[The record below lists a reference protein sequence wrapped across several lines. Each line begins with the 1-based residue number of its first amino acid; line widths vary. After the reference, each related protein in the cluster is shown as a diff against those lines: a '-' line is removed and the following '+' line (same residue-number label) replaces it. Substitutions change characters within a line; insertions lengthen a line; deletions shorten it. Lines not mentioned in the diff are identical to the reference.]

1 MRGLKPKPITLT
13 ERQYGLLQQILRREK
28 STQQQIRRASV
39 IVAAAEPSSNC
50 DIAKRLDLT
59 LQTVRRWRRRW
70 LQVSQ
75 AMSTAEQ
82 NGDDKQLQQL
92 LIEALSDKMR
102 SGRPAEF
109 SPEQIC
115 QIVAMGCEQPEGSD
129 RPISHWSAREMA
141 DEAIKRGIVAKISPR
156 SAARFF
162 RRGGP

>member
-1 MRGLKPKPITLT
+1 MRGLKPKPIALT

-28 STQQQIRRASV
+28 SNQQQIRRASV
-39 IVAAAEPSSNC
+39 ILAAAEPSSNC
-50 DIAKRLDLT
+50 NIAKRLDLT

-70 LQVSQ
+70 LQVNQ
-75 AMSTAEQ
+75 AMRTAEQ

-92 LIEALSDKMR
+92 LLDALSDEMR

-109 SPEQIC
+109 TPEQIC
-115 QIVAMGCEQPEGSD
+115 QIVAMCCEQPEASD

-162 RRGGP
+162 RRGRP